1 MKFLIKKINSFLLE
15 VEESQSSV
23 LTFLLT
29 FYLITNLRNFIEIF
43 SDGTCFGLRCFAH
56 YQYGYF
62 WVATTLILIA
72 YFFFEK
78 NIVKHAKVIFLFF
91 AFIWLAPTLDL
102 LISGGKDEM
111 LYLHPYMHSEMLQRF
126 FSFWSIGDDRPGATP
141 GIKIEIAIILLSF
154 FYFSFFFKKASLKK
168 SLLFVFFIYGTIFL
182 YGMFPFLSIGFLDAL
197 KLYWARMSPKM
208 HADYFLLL
216 IFINGLAILHLHN
229 QKYFKEVLK
238 DLRYLRIGHF
248 LMMLACGYALG
259 FYEEGVDFFKWDQRI
274 FFDTILTCLAIGMAC
289 LFSIVTNNIADL
301 EIDKVSNQG
310 RPLIK
315 GSIPLDYY
323 KKIGILSLA
332 FSLIYAANVN
342 FQTFY
347 CILIFIGNYYLYS
360 MPPMRLKRVPVIS
373 KLFISINS
381 LVMLI
386 LGKFTLTGK
395 FSISP
400 DFAIYFLLCITLV
413 INFIDLKDVEGDKKA
428 GINTI
433 PTLLGL
439 KMGKRVIGFFF
450 IISYVLI
457 YPILKKRLE
466 LAGWDIIPFLICG
479 LIAYFLINRKK
490 YSEKPV
496 FLFYLSSIVF
506 LGAFFI
512 LRQTHSIT

>member
-1 MKFLIKKINSFLLE
+1 
-15 VEESQSSV
+15 
-23 LTFLLT
+23 
-29 FYLITNLRNFIEIF
+29 
-43 SDGTCFGLRCFAH
+43 
-56 YQYGYF
+56 
-62 WVATTLILIA
+62 
-72 YFFFEK
+72 
-78 NIVKHAKVIFLFF
+78 
-91 AFIWLAPTLDL
+91 
-102 LISGGKDEM
+102 
-111 LYLHPYMHSEMLQRF
+111 
-126 FSFWSIGDDRPGATP
+126 
-141 GIKIEIAIILLSF
+141 
-154 FYFSFFFKKASLKK
+154 
-168 SLLFVFFIYGTIFL
+168 
-182 YGMFPFLSIGFLDAL
+182 
-197 KLYWARMSPKM
+197 
-208 HADYFLLL
+208 
-216 IFINGLAILHLHN
+216 
-229 QKYFKEVLK
+229 
-238 DLRYLRIGHF
+238 
-248 LMMLACGYALG
+248 
-259 FYEEGVDFFKWDQRI
+259 
-274 FFDTILTCLAIGMAC
+274 
-289 LFSIVTNNIADL
+289 
-301 EIDKVSNQG
+301 
-310 RPLIK
+310 
-315 GSIPLDYY
+315 DYY

-381 LVMLI
+381 LLMVI

-395 FSISP
+395 FGISP
-400 DFAIYFLLCITLV
+400 DLAIYFLLCITLV